1 MSNRTTDITVILP
14 IHELNERTE
23 ILFKNAVKS
32 VVEQTLR
39 PDLLIVAT
47 PAIYDRVVEL
57 TKDVEFT
64 TVLKNEGESDFSSQ
78 VNLGASTIKT
88 NWFSVLEFDDEYS
101 SIWFKNVVKYQEA
114 YPETE
119 MFLPIIIDVNEQ
131 NQFISFTNEAVWAQS
146 FSDELGVLDNGALL
160 TYQNFNTDGMVIKT
174 ETFLNNGG
182 LKKNLKVTFLYEFL
196 LRMTFRDVK
205 TMVIPKFGYKH
216 MNQREGS
223 LFHTYSQEVNPVE
236 ANWWMAQAKKEYFFD
251 KDREITYSV

>member
-1 MSNRTTDITVILP
+1 MSNRITDITVILP

-23 ILFKNAVKS
+23 ILFNNAVRS

-47 PAIYDRVVEL
+47 PSVYDRVVEL

-64 TVLKNEGESDFSSQ
+64 TVLKNEGESDFSTQ
-78 VNLGASTIKT
+78 VNLGAATIKT
-88 NWFSVLEFDDEYS
+88 TWFSVLEFDDEYS
-101 SIWFKNVVKYQEA
+101 SIWFKNVAKYQEA

-146 FSDELGVLDNGALL
+146 FSDELGVLDNGAVLS
-160 TYQNFNTDGMVIKT
+160 YQNFNIDGMVIKT

>member
-1 MSNRTTDITVILP
+1 
-14 IHELNERTE
+14 
-23 ILFKNAVKS
+23 
-32 VVEQTLR
+32 
-39 PDLLIVAT
+39 
-47 PAIYDRVVEL
+47 
-57 TKDVEFT
+57 
-64 TVLKNEGESDFSSQ
+64 
-78 VNLGASTIKT
+78 
-88 NWFSVLEFDDEYS
+88 
-101 SIWFKNVVKYQEA
+101 
-114 YPETE
+114 

-223 LFHTYSQEVNPVE
+223 LFHTYSQEVNPVWIMHGNINE
-236 ANWWMAQAKKEYFFD
+236 LHD
-251 KDREITYSV
+251 GGGSVS

>member
-23 ILFKNAVKS
+23 ILFNNAVKS

>member
-1 MSNRTTDITVILP
+1 MSNRNTDITVIIP

-23 ILFKNAVKS
+23 ILFNNAVKS

-39 PDLLIVAT
+39 IDLLIVTT
-47 PAIYDRVVEL
+47 PTIYDRVVEL
-57 TKDVEFT
+57 TKDIEFT
-64 TVLKNEGESDFSSQ
+64 TVLKNEGDSDFSSQ